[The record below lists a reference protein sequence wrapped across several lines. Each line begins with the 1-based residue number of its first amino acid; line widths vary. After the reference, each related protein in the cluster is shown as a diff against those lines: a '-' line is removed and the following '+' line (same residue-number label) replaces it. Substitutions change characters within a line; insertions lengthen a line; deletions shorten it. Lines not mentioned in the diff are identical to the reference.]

1 VLASN
6 LAHENLLEPDAFFGH
21 EDAEGLAAR
30 LAEVAALSPAE
41 RAIAEKFQPPLKE
54 ALGEAAFE
62 AAFRAG
68 RTWSFEEAVARAF
81 EASPRIVTDAG
92 AAVTS

>member
-6 LAHENLLEPDAFFGH
+6 PAHENLLEPDAFFGH

-41 RAIAEKFQPPLKE
+41 RAARGA
-54 ALGEAAFE
+54 ALRERVLLGHSVDSWSDGLLRA
-62 AAFRAG
+62 AG
-68 RTWSFEEAVARAF
+68 R
-81 EASPRIVTDAG
+81 
-92 AAVTS
+92 